1 MLWIILTNES
11 TEMVSIS
18 IGKCKFAE
26 MPQSVYECV
35 CMFLYVIYLGAGAG
49 HGAVADRSPGAGK
62 PPTRLPEDHL

>member
-11 TEMVSIS
+11 TEMVSIN

-26 MPQSVYECV
+26 MYVCMNVCV
-35 CMFLYVIYLGAGAG
+35 CFYLSLGAGAG
-49 HGAVADRSPGAGK
+49 HGAVADRSPGAGP